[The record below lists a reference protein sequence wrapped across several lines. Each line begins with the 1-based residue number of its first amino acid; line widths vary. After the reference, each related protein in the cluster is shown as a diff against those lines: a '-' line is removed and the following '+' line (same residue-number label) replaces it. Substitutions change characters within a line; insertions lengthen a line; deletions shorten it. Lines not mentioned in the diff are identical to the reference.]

1 MDLRKKNG
9 ERKGVLLAV
18 AGIVPLILCLIFTY
32 IDARQIVKRQQAAT
46 ADMLL
51 AHAEAIGNRAWTMI
65 DRLARFSGKP
75 CASVNEQLRQYV
87 ALSPYF
93 RSVGV
98 MQDGTVSCS
107 SAFGGMNKEFSE
119 VIQRKL
125 PENLQSDWMLSLKK
139 TWAVRDRPAVVFVR
153 DTPTRFSAFVM
164 VDGQYLLDVM
174 NTVGRSQRNSIALQ
188 FGDGYAL
195 VNRINNDPKQGLLRA
210 LTLSK
215 SAGRYPISVEVTSP
229 ASELA
234 LNWRHSLLTFLPMAL
249 ILSLLL
255 MTVTNNWLKRK
266 LSLRD
271 QLRQAILHREFS
283 VNYQPVYHIAT
294 GKVSGAEVLMRW
306 QRPGGNWVRPDL
318 FIAAAEAEEMIIPL
332 TRHLIELVLEDAK
345 QWILPPD
352 FRLALNVAA
361 AHVQH
366 DGFVD
371 DIRYFA
377 AGMAVHQPDI
387 TLELTERSLLSD
399 GEDVVQKLELL
410 RREGIHIA
418 IDDFGT
424 GHCSLSYLQ
433 TFPLDYLKIDRGF
446 VNAIETVEGEAPVLD
461 AIIMLSHK
469 LGLKIVA
476 EGVENA
482 TQLHYLKKRGVVF
495 IQGYYYARP
504 MDSETLMAWMRQ
516 EGQQP
521 LI

>member
-1 MDLRKKNG
+1 MDLPKKNG
-9 ERKGVLLAV
+9 EKKGLLLTV
-18 AGIVPLILCLIFTY
+18 AGIVPLMLCLLFTY
-32 IDARQIVKRQQAAT
+32 IDARQIVQRQQAAT

-51 AHAEAIGNRAWTMI
+51 AHAKAIGDRAWTMI
-65 DRLARFSGKP
+65 DRLARFSGRP
-75 CASVNEQLRQYV
+75 CPDINEQLRQYV

-93 RSVGV
+93 RSIGV
-98 MQDGTVSCS
+98 MHDGMVICS
-107 SAFGGMNKEFSE
+107 SAFGGLTKSLTDI
-119 VIQRKL
+119 IQHEP
-125 PENLQSDWMLSLKK
+125 PENRQPEWMLSLNK
-139 TWAVRDRPAVVFVR
+139 TWAVHDRPAVVFVR
-153 DTPTRFSAFVM
+153 DTPARFSAFVM

-174 NTVGRSQRNSIALQ
+174 NTVGRSQRNRIALQ
-188 FGDGYAL
+188 FGGGYAL
-195 VNRINNDPKQGLLRA
+195 VNRLASEPEQGLLGA
-210 LTLSK
+210 MTLSE
-215 SAGRYPISVEVTSP
+215 SASRYPISVEITSP

-234 LNWRHSLLTFLPMAL
+234 LNWRHSLLTFLPMAV

-271 QLRQAILHREFS
+271 RLRRAILHREFS
-283 VNYQPVYHIAT
+283 VNYQPVYDIT
-294 GKVSGAEVLMRW
+294 IGKVSGAEVLMRW
-306 QRPGGNWVRPDL
+306 QQPGGHWVRPDR

-345 QWILPPD
+345 QWNLPPD
-352 FRLALNVAA
+352 FHLALNVAA

-366 DGFVD
+366 EGFVD

-377 AGMAVHQPDI
+377 AGMAAHQPDI

-399 GEDVVQKLELL
+399 GEDVVQKLQLL
-410 RREGIHIA
+410 RSEGIHIA

-482 TQLHYLKKRGVVF
+482 TQLRYLKKRGVVF
-495 IQGYYYARP
+495 IQGYYYAHP
-504 MDSETLMAWMRQ
+504 MDSDALMAWMRQ
-516 EGQQP
+516 QGQQP

>member
-1 MDLRKKNG
+1 MDLPKKYG

-18 AGIVPLILCLIFTY
+18 AGSVPLILCLIFTF

-51 AHAEAIGNRAWTMI
+51 AHAEAIGDRAWRMI
-65 DRLARFSGKP
+65 DQLEPLPEQP
-75 CASVNEQLRQYV
+75 CAAINDRLRQYA
-87 ALSPYF
+87 ALYPYF

-98 MQDGTVSCS
+98 IKNDTVTCS
-107 SAFGGMNKEFSE
+107 SAFGGLTKELTTI
-119 VIQRKL
+119 IQRPL
-125 PENLQSDWMLSLKK
+125 PEPPQTQWMLSLGK
-139 TWAVRDRPAVVFVR
+139 TWAVRDRPAVIFVR
-153 DTPTRFSAFVM
+153 NMTLPFSAFVL
-164 VDGQYLLDVM
+164 VDGQYLSDVM
-174 NTVGRSQRNSIALQ
+174 SAVGRSQHDSITLQ
-188 FGDGYAL
+188 FGSGFAL
-195 VNRINNDPKQGLLRA
+195 ASHTGESPERSLLQA
-210 LTLSK
+210 VTLSK
-215 SAGRYPISVEVTSP
+215 NAHRYPIIVRVTSP
-229 ASELA
+229 GSDIA
-234 LNWRHSLLTFLPMAL
+234 LNWRRSLFTYLPMAL

-255 MTVTNNWLKRK
+255 MTVTNSWLKRK

-271 QLRQAILHREFS
+271 QLRRAILHREFS

-294 GKVSGAEVLMRW
+294 GKVSGAEILMRW
-306 QRPGGNWVRPDL
+306 QRPGGGWVRPDL

-332 TRHLIELVLEDAK
+332 TRHLIDLVLEDAK
-345 QWILPPD
+345 QWVLPPD
-352 FRLALNVAA
+352 FRLAINVAA
-361 AHVQH
+361 AHVH
-366 DGFVD
+366 HASFVD

-399 GEDVVQKLELL
+399 GEDVVQKLQQL
-410 RREGIHIA
+410 RSEGIHIA

-446 VNAIETVEGEAPVLD
+446 INAIETVEGEAPVLD

-476 EGVENA
+476 EGVETA
-482 TQLHYLKKRGVVF
+482 TQLRYLKARGVVF

-504 MDSETLMAWMRQ
+504 MASSTLMAWMQ
-516 EGQQP
+516 EEGQQP